1 MWDNRKCANLCI
13 IEVPEEEETD
23 KEIKNLFE
31 EIMDGKF
38 PNIKQETDIKM
49 VWNKINLNR
58 PTPRHIINMVN
69 VKDKDSI
76 QR

>member
-13 IEVPEEEETD
+13 IEGPEEEETD

-31 EIMDGKF
+31 EIMDGKV

-49 VWNKINLNR
+49 V
-58 PTPRHIINMVN
+58 
-69 VKDKDSI
+69 
-76 QR
+76 